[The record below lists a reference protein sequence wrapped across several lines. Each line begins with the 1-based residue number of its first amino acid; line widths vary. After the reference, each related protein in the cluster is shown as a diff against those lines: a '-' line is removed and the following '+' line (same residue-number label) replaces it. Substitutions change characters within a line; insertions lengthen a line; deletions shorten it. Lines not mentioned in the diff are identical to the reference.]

1 MSLHTKTIEELH
13 ELLVNKEL
21 TVEELVNSTFDY
33 IETVE
38 PTIGAF
44 ISLDKEHALAEAK
57 AVDARG
63 VDPNNVFDGI
73 PVAIKDN
80 IVTKNGKTTAAS
92 KMLEDFS
99 SVYDATVV
107 EKLKDAGMIAVGKT
121 NLDEFAMGGTTETS
135 KLQSTVNPWDTKKV
149 PGGSS
154 GGSAAAVSAG
164 MVPVSLGTDTGG
176 SIRQPAAYTN
186 LVGIKP
192 TYGTISRYGVI
203 AFASSLDQV
212 GPLTRTVKDN
222 ALMLNL
228 LSGLDEKDG
237 TSADL
242 SIDYS
247 EKIGK
252 EIKGLRIGLPKEF
265 FQADGLNKDVLKK
278 VEVAVEKLKELGA
291 EIVEVS
297 IPNFKYSVPTY
308 YIVASSE
315 ASSNLQRFDGIRYG
329 YSAEDAK
336 TLEELYVKTR
346 SEGFG
351 EEVKR
356 RIIIGSLS
364 LGVDY
369 FDELFGKATKVRT
382 LLRNELKN
390 ALKYPDVLL
399 PPTTMKTT
407 PFLDSTDEK
416 DPTEE
421 YLSDILTVT
430 VNLTGAPGLNI
441 PVGFV
446 DGMPVGMQLIGNYFD
461 EPTLYQIAYAYEQAT
476 DHHRKYPNIEGGA
489 NE

>member
-107 EKLKDAGMIAVGKT
+107 EKLKDAGMIVVGKT

-242 SIDYS
+242 SIDYT

-265 FQADGLNKDVLKK
+265 FQADGLNKDVLKT

-336 TLEELYVKTR
+336 T
-346 SEGFG
+346 
-351 EEVKR
+351 
-356 RIIIGSLS
+356 
-364 LGVDY
+364 
-369 FDELFGKATKVRT
+369 
-382 LLRNELKN
+382 
-390 ALKYPDVLL
+390 
-399 PPTTMKTT
+399 
-407 PFLDSTDEK
+407 
-416 DPTEE
+416 
-421 YLSDILTVT
+421 
-430 VNLTGAPGLNI
+430 
-441 PVGFV
+441 
-446 DGMPVGMQLIGNYFD
+446 
-461 EPTLYQIAYAYEQAT
+461 
-476 DHHRKYPNIEGGA
+476 
-489 NE
+489 